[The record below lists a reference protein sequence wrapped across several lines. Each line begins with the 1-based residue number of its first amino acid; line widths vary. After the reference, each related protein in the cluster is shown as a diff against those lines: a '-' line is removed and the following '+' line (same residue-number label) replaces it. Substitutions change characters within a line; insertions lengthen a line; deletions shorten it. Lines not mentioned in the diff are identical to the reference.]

1 MDLVNVIGR
10 GQNVALFLWLAL
22 PKPYLQTLGIS
33 KCELCVLVSN
43 FLKYE
48 VQEFLPPLSC
58 CVFKSLQCPMEEKHS
73 MLFQSENRVFTFE
86 SAFLKISHVNWA

>member
-1 MDLVNVIGR
+1 MDLVNVIGL

-33 KCELCVLVSN
+33 KCELCVLVSK

-48 VQEFLPPLSC
+48 IQEFLPPLSI
-58 CVFKSLQCPMEEKHS
+58 CVFKFLQCPVDEKHS
-73 MLFQSENRVFTFE
+73 IVFQSENPVFTFE